1 MNMSDDCLAALV
13 RLYKVTC
20 VTALSE
26 MVGMDGTPNNNQ
38 LDASIEAGVR
48 AVAEAVGKG
57 LAPASPRAV
66 PDGWRETILSVLSAL
81 DVATGDSD
89 PNIDPDMNDDEVREE
104 YPEVWAMQQ
113 LSAMLAAAPPIDA
126 PGSKR

>member
-1 MNMSDDCLAALV
+1 
-13 RLYKVTC
+13 
-20 VTALSE
+20 

-66 PDGWRETILSVLSAL
+66 PDGWVLVPREPTVEMKEAAEGFNYSYDL
-81 DVATGDSD
+81 DDA
-89 PNIDPDMNDDEVREE
+89 
-104 YPEVWAMQQ
+104 WH
-113 LSAMLAAAPPIDA
+113 LMLAAVPPIDA
-126 PGSKR
+126 PDSKP